1 MAIRPNVT
9 ELNPLGALLAASGQ
23 GDRRAFQQVYQLS
36 SPRLYG
42 IALRML
48 RQREQAEE
56 VLQEAFVAIW
66 RKASHYQPERGEP
79 LAWMA
84 SIVRNRAIDR
94 LRAEKR
100 APNTVATLDD
110 IPEARLAEDLSGLGD
125 DGLAGCLEQLKA
137 DQRGAIILAYYHGLT
152 HEELAAHF
160 DAPLGTV
167 KSWVRRGLIRLKDC
181 LDQ

>member
-1 MAIRPNVT
+1 MTIRPNVT
-9 ELNPLGALLAASGQ
+9 ELNPLGALLAASGR

-36 SPRLYG
+36 SAKLFG

-48 RQREQAEE
+48 RQREAAEE
-56 VLQEAFVAIW
+56 VLQESFVAIW
-66 RKASHYQPERGEP
+66 RRASQYQPERGQP
-79 LAWMA
+79 MTWMA

-94 LRAEKR
+94 MRAEKR
-100 APNTVATLDD
+100 TPNAAATLED
-110 IPEARLAEDLSGLGD
+110 IPEARLAYDLSGLGD
-125 DGLAGCLEQLKA
+125 EGLAGCLEQLKA

-152 HEELAAHF
+152 HEELAAHV